1 MAGRPRAGSAVL
13 CCAMPGRWEEGGL
26 FPQSFSLMSL
36 QSGCLLCPGLEA
48 MPAALPRCRQS
59 PRPPL
64 PPLTVPLVSGG
75 RKGLKYAAVGLHTFQ
90 VTPCTLA
97 AYPGNAD
104 ESSWEVRTQTSSKC
118 LQCCPQP
125 CEEPW
130 FGSWQTACGSGHCRI
145 PHACS
150 SFCCFVFRQSIPSC
164 SSRICC
170 GIVSVTRLPLLKK
183 KKNNICCR
191 HRKHNKT
198 YESLRRAAVG
208 GHAVKPQFSEVCL
221 TNEDKAP

>member
-1 MAGRPRAGSAVL
+1 MAGRPWAGSAVP
-13 CCAMPGRWEEGGL
+13 CRAVPGRWEEGGL
-26 FPQSFSLMSL
+26 FPQSFSLTSL

-48 MPAALPRCRQS
+48 MPAALPRRRQS
-59 PRPPL
+59 HPSHHYQ
-64 PPLTVPLVSGG
+64 PLTAPLVSGG
-75 RKGLKYAAVGLHTFQ
+75 RKGLKYAAVGLHCWELAFQ

-97 AYPGNAD
+97 AYLGNAA

-118 LQCCPQP
+118 LRCCPLP

-170 GIVSVTRLPLLKK
+170 GIVSVTRLPLLEKK
-183 KKNNICCR
+183 KKI
-191 HRKHNKT
+191 
-198 YESLRRAAVG
+198 AVG
-208 GHAVKPQFSEVCL
+208 TGSITKLLMNH
-221 TNEDKAP
+221 